1 MKQVWID
8 QARRIDALSLRE
20 RAFMFVSIA
29 VALGAVADLA
39 VISPALA
46 ERRALTLQMRQQ
58 AKQLDGLRSQFALSS
73 AGESPEGRQ
82 RAAIDSA
89 RKQQQLLD
97 TQIREQFASRDEI
110 ARLPVVLDRLLRQHD
125 RLTLV
130 RLALAAP
137 TAADP
142 NTPAGTTPA
151 ATSVRWQGVDLS
163 VAGSYPDL
171 VQYLTELETAL
182 PGLRWG
188 PLQIAAPGLPPVLSV
203 RLLLVAEA
211 S

>member
-20 RAFMFVSIA
+20 RVFMFVSIA
-29 VALGAVADLA
+29 LALSAVADLA

-46 ERRALTLQMRQQ
+46 ERRQLTAQMRQQ
-58 AKQLDGLRSQFALSS
+58 AKQIDALRTQFALSG

-82 RAAIDSA
+82 RAAIEGS
-89 RKQQQLLD
+89 RKEQQALD
-97 TQIREQFASRDEI
+97 TRIREQLASRDEI

-125 RLTLV
+125 KLVLV

-137 TAADP
+137 VAA
-142 NTPAGTTPA
+142 AAATPA
-151 ATSVRWQGVDLS
+151 AAAVRWQGVDLS
-163 VAGSYPDL
+163 VAGSYPEL
-171 VQYLTELETAL
+171 VQYLAELETTL

-188 PLQIAAPGLPPVLSV
+188 PLQIATPTMPPVLSV
-203 RLLLVAEA
+203 RLLLVAEG